1 MKKTAASTMT
11 YEQIIAEL
19 KSMESPE
26 NREGM
31 KRFGITT
38 DNALGIAVP
47 KLRALAKR
55 VGKDHELAQKLY
67 DCGIHEARLLAG
79 MIDSPQLVTKKQMD
93 DWTAAFDSWDV
104 CDMTCMNLFCKT
116 PFALEKVRKW
126 AKDDREYVRRAAFAL
141 TACLAVHYKEPGT
154 AAFEELFPLMEKYSA
169 DERNMVKK
177 AVNWA
182 LRQVGKRNETLRV
195 MAVEWGEKIAA
206 KDDKSS
212 RWIAADALRELR
224 DPKVVERVK
233 IKGKK

>member
-1 MKKTAASTMT
+1 MKKTAPSAMT

-19 KSMESPE
+19 NSMESPE

-31 KRFGITT
+31 KRFGITV

-55 VGKDHELAQKLY
+55 VGRDHELAQKLF
-67 DCGIHEARLLAG
+67 DSGVHEARLLAS
-79 MIDSPQLVTKKQMD
+79 MIDSPELVTKKQMD

-116 PFALEKVRKW
+116 PFAFEKVYQW
-126 AKDDREYVRRAAFAL
+126 AEDDREYVRRAAFAL
-141 TACLAVHYKEPGT
+141 TACLAVHYKQPGT
-154 AAFEELFPLMEKYSA
+154 KAFEELFPLMEKYSA
-169 DERNMVKK
+169 DDRNMVKK

-182 LRQVGKRNETLRV
+182 LRQVGKRNEALRV
-195 MAVEWGEKIAA
+195 MAIEWGGKTAA
-206 KDDKSS
+206 KGDKSS

-224 DPKVVERVK
+224 DPKVIERVK
-233 IKGKK
+233 TKGKK